1 MVELGVER
9 LLTSRIDRLT
19 GDRIGLITN
28 PSGVDSE
35 LRSTVDLLAENE
47 HVDLCRLFGPEHG
60 VRGRASAGEH
70 VESGVD
76 GPTGLPVSSLYG
88 ETRRPTGEMLADIDT
103 LVYDM
108 QDLGVRYYTLAYTL
122 AHAIE
127 GAAEHDTRVVVLDRP
142 NPIAPLDIRGNR
154 VPDEHASFVGNYRL
168 PVCHG
173 LTVGEL
179 ARYFDGEFDIG
190 AALEVVTLD
199 GWTRDTWYDE
209 TGLSWVAPSPNMP
222 TLETAILYPGTCLFE
237 GTTLSEGRGTAR
249 PFKLVGAPWIDAGE
263 WAETLNGLG
272 LDGVRFRPAHFTPR
286 YQKHEGED
294 VDGVEAHLRDRD
306 AVDPLEVGLSMLVTA
321 FRDYPET
328 EWRTHEGDHFIDR
341 LAGGPELRERLDA
354 LDDDANASDVVA
366 EHRLSWGDDREA
378 FASAREAYELYGA

>member
-127 GAAEHDTRVVVLDRP
+127 GAAEHDTRVVVLDRF
-142 NPIAPLDIRGNR
+142 A
-154 VPDEHASFVGNYRL
+154 F
-168 PVCHG
+168 
-173 LTVGEL
+173 
-179 ARYFDGEFDIG
+179 
-190 AALEVVTLD
+190 
-199 GWTRDTWYDE
+199 
-209 TGLSWVAPSPNMP
+209 
-222 TLETAILYPGTCLFE
+222 
-237 GTTLSEGRGTAR
+237 
-249 PFKLVGAPWIDAGE
+249 
-263 WAETLNGLG
+263 
-272 LDGVRFRPAHFTPR
+272 
-286 YQKHEGED
+286 
-294 VDGVEAHLRDRD
+294 
-306 AVDPLEVGLSMLVTA
+306 EVGLPGEVHDVDQHVRLVEVREELIA
-321 FRDYPET
+321 EAPALVRA
-328 EWRTHEGDHFIDR
+328 GD
-341 LAGGPELRERLDA
+341 
-354 LDDDANASDVVA
+354 
-366 EHRLSWGDDREA
+366 
-378 FASAREAYELYGA
+378 